1 MKKVYFLIIVFIL
14 TAVTISGCTPSKD
27 EFIKSSLSPSGQY
40 VVVAYRNLGNATVD
54 FSVICD
60 IVNLEDLSSRTI
72 YNQYH
77 ESEAEIKWMDETTV
91 AINGIELDIN
101 NDYYKS
107 LDEPSE
113 YDSFD

>member
-1 MKKVYFLIIVFIL
+1 MKKILALIITLMII
-14 TAVTISGCTPSKD
+14 TINFCGCAPSKD
-27 EFIKSSLSPSGQY
+27 ELIKSSLSPSGQY

-54 FSVICD
+54 YSVICD
-60 IVNLEDLSSRTI
+60 VVNLKDISSRTI
-72 YNQYH
+72 YIQYH
-77 ESEAEIKWMDETTV
+77 ESEAELKWIDETTV